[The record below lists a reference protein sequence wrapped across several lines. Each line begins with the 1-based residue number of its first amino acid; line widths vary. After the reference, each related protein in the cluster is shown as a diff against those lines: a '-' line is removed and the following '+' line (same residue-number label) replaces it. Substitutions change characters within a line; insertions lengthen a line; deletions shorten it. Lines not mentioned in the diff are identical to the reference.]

1 MENYDIDPKTLNAV
15 WQRVTAARKEPPSEQ
30 EANID
35 PPPPQKTD
43 EQRLIELID
52 AASAAAEVYKAC
64 AARCSGKI
72 RRELLALSTAQSTAA
87 QKLRA
92 RYYIL
97 TGKSYWPPPSC
108 PYVLSLTKTLKMRY
122 EAERAA
128 YTEYVQAANATR
140 DTSLSDLY
148 FALAALSQRHADA
161 LVCLL
166 ESLL

>member
-1 MENYDIDPKTLNAV
+1 MENYDIDPKTLESV
-15 WQRVTAARKEPPSEQ
+15 WQRVTAARREPPPEPETQSE
-30 EANID
+30 A
-35 PPPPQKTD
+35 PSLMKTD
-43 EQRLIELID
+43 EQRLIEFID
-52 AASAAAEVYKAC
+52 AATAAAETYKAC

-72 RRELLALSTAQSTAA
+72 RRELLALSSAQTTAA

-92 RYYIL
+92 RYYIR
-97 TGKSYWPPPSC
+97 TGQNYWPPPSC
-108 PYVLSLTKTLKMRY
+108 PYVVSLAKTLKMRY

-128 YTEYVQAANATR
+128 YTDYVQAANATR